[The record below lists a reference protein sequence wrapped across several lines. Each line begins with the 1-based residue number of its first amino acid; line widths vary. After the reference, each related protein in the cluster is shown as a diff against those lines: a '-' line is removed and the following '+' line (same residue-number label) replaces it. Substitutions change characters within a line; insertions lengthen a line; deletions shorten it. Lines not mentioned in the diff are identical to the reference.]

1 MVSNNSSKETNN
13 KDELNPQELKP
24 PKLPLRPSEVV
35 KESIE
40 EAELLL
46 SYASERGLELT
57 EDEVEVITEAK
68 HALENNEWNTDIE
81 IRFWMV
87 YRDLARRNYPVTV
100 DSVRAARVTK
110 VKHPNLWQKIFRI
123 KSRNTLAYRTVRLYT
138 VMTIITLIV
147 MVILHILFSIGSIR
161 LNQIQKSDERLRQID
176 KQLEELNIMGGMDTQ
191 SESIE
196 VKKEK
201 LMNEL
206 YQVNSEKENAIR
218 LLEDWL
224 RFVKRL
230 TFAGKS
236 FEKKLEQAQ
245 VPNNPGL
252 PAPPT
257 IAEQVVDTRIG
268 IIQEAQNYVM
278 VLGWYILPLFYGL
291 LGALA
296 FVLRDLSIT
305 TKRMLFTKESN
316 INHTLRLM
324 LGTIAGLAVGV
335 FWGEIKQQQ
344 NFVFVRTLGPLLV
357 AFLAGFTVEYVFAM
371 IEVWMRSVFERTVK
385 DDKKIKAQGA
395 KD

>member
-1 MVSNNSSKETNN
+1 MAANNSSKKTHN
-13 KDELNPQELKP
+13 KDECQPQERP
-24 PKLPLRPSEVV
+24 MVKLPLKPSDVL
-35 KESIE
+35 KESVE

-57 EDEVEVITEAK
+57 EDEVKVITEAK
-68 HALENNEWNTDIE
+68 HALENHEWNTDIE

-110 VKHPNLWQKIFRI
+110 VKHPTLLQKIFRI
-123 KSRNTLAYRTVRLYT
+123 TNRNTLAYRTVRFYT
-138 VMTIITLIV
+138 VMTIITLLV

-161 LNQIQKSDERLRQID
+161 LNQIQKSDERLQQID
-176 KQLEELNIMGGMDTQ
+176 KQLEELDMMGGIDVQ
-191 SESIE
+191 NESVEIR
-196 VKKEK
+196 KEK

-206 YQVNSEKENAIR
+206 YKVNSEKENAIR

-224 RFVKRL
+224 RFIKRF
-230 TFAGKS
+230 TFS
-236 FEKKLEQAQ
+236 EKRFNQRLKQTQA
-245 VPNNPGL
+245 PSSGL
-252 PAPPT
+252 PGPPT

-296 FVLRDLSIT
+296 FVLRDLSVT

-324 LGTIAGLAVGV
+324 LGTITGLAVGV
-335 FWGEIKQQQ
+335 FWGEIKQQE

-371 IEVWMRSVFERTVK
+371 IEVWMRSVFERAVK
-385 DDKKIKAQGA
+385 DDKKALKNIQQ
-395 KD
+395 

>member
-1 MVSNNSSKETNN
+1 MAANSSSKKTHNKEEVNA
-13 KDELNPQELKP
+13 EEPKP
-24 PKLPLRPSEVV
+24 VKLPLKPSEVLR
-35 KESIE
+35 ESVE
-40 EAELLL
+40 EAELLM

-57 EDEVEVITEAK
+57 EEEVKVITEAK
-68 HALENNEWNTDIE
+68 HALENNAWNTEIE
-81 IRFWMV
+81 IKFWMV

-138 VMTIITLIV
+138 VMTVITLLV
-147 MVILHILFSIGSIR
+147 MVVLHILFSIGTIR
-161 LNQIQKSDERLRQID
+161 LNQIQKSDERLKEID
-176 KQLEELNIMGGMDTQ
+176 RQLEELDMMGGMEAQ
-191 SESIE
+191 NESVEIRR
-196 VKKEK
+196 EK

-218 LLEDWL
+218 LLEEWL
-224 RFVKRL
+224 RFVKKL
-230 TFAGKS
+230 TFASKG
-236 FEKKLEQAQ
+236 FEARLQEAQAQ
-245 VPNNPGL
+245 TTGL

-305 TKRMLFTKESN
+305 TKRMLFTQESN

-335 FWGEIKQQQ
+335 FWGEIKQQE
-344 NFVFVRTLGPLLV
+344 NFTFVRTLGPLLV
-357 AFLAGFTVEYVFAM
+357 AFLAGFTVEYVFAL
-371 IEVWMRSVFERTVK
+371 IEVWMRSVFERAIK
-385 DDKKIKAQGA
+385 DDKKVSG
-395 KD
+395 

>member
-1 MVSNNSSKETNN
+1 MAANNSHKKTNN
-13 KDELNPQELKP
+13 EEEKQQVITKP
-24 PKLPLRPSEVV
+24 VKLPLKPSDVV

-46 SYASERGLELT
+46 SYASEKGLELT
-57 EDEVEVITEAK
+57 QEEVEVITEAK
-68 HALENNEWNTDIE
+68 RALENNEWNTDIE

-123 KSRNTLAYRTVRLYT
+123 KSRNTLAYRTVRFYT
-138 VMTIITLIV
+138 VMTIVTLII
-147 MVILHILFSIGSIR
+147 MVVLHILFSVGSIR
-161 LNQIQKSDERLRQID
+161 LNQIQKSDERLKQIE
-176 KQLEELNIMGGMDTQ
+176 KQLEELDMMGGMDMQ
-191 SESIE
+191 NESVE
-196 VKKEK
+196 VRREK
-201 LMNEL
+201 IMNEL

-224 RFVKRL
+224 RFVKKL
-230 TFAGKS
+230 TFATRG
-236 FEKKLEQAQ
+236 FEARLEQTKKTS
-245 VPNNPGL
+245 NPGY
-252 PAPPT
+252 PSPPT
-257 IAEQVVDTRIG
+257 IAEKVVDTRIG

-305 TKRMLFTKESN
+305 TTRMVFTKESN
-316 INHTLRLM
+316 IKHTLRLM

-344 NFVFVRTLGPLLV
+344 SFVFVRTLGPLLV
-357 AFLAGFTVEYVFAM
+357 AFLAGFTVEYVFALL
-371 IEVWMRSVFERTVK
+371 EVWMRSLFERELKEEKNVK
-385 DDKKIKAQGA
+385 AKKVAV
-395 KD
+395 